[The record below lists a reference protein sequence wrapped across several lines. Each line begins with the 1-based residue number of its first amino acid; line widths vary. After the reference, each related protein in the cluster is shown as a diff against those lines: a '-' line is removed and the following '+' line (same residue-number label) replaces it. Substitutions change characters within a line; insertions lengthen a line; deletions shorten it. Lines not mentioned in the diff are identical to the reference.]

1 MFQNE
6 FYTIKQQQSTDGGFE
21 ATVAFNADHYIYK
34 AHFPQNPITP
44 GVMLIE
50 ICKELLMG
58 FYQVQLTMTTAKNV
72 KFLNVVNPLQ
82 HPEVVYKVSTSA
94 EADGTIKANI
104 NIEKDQVIFAKISTV
119 YTKA

>member
-1 MFQNE
+1 MVR
-6 FYTIKQQQSTDGGFE
+6 FE

-34 AHFPQNPITP
+34 AHFPQNPITRALC
-44 GVMLIE
+44 MIE